1 MADKKTFEKSM
12 SELEGLVRQL
22 ESGNITLD
30 DSLGAFENG
39 IKLTRECDT
48 LLNEAKGKVE
58 KLIKDSTGTM
68 VAEQFEA
75 KE

>member
-30 DSLGAFENG
+30 DSLQAFENG

-48 LLNEAKGKVE
+48 LLNEARGKVE
-58 KLIKDSTGTM
+58 KLIKDSAGTM